1 MNSKTLGPVLTHTG
15 TINMTHVIPS
25 VTNVNQGLYSCSAT
39 NVGGTGTASTQL
51 RAKGRECCCNIIAE
65 APLLRHCYFE
75 IKIFG
80 ATQCATHFT
89 VVLGYSACTI
99 EQKTIPGF
107 SFAKVTTAVA
117 TIHISD
123 L

>member
-1 MNSKTLGPVLTHTG
+1 MLSGSQATLWCTIKTKAPAKIQWIMNSKTLGPVLTHTG

-80 ATQCATHFT
+80 ATQ
-89 VVLGYSACTI
+89 
-99 EQKTIPGF
+99 
-107 SFAKVTTAVA
+107 
-117 TIHISD
+117 
-123 L
+123 